1 MQTMDKTSRDR
12 SRADPQDVSFVLSI
26 VCTNRPSPPST
37 TNTNTNTNTK
47 NEKEKATQNKR
58 QSPQVLITIKFKNEK
73 ITLLTYIY

>member
-37 TNTNTNTNTK
+37 TNTNTNTK